1 MLQFPLPPGQI
12 PSIEAQHVLPPFH
25 HVTSIYPQ
33 TQTNLALREYLR
45 PPQEVFQ
52 QFICAWVEVCKGGH
66 HHLQNS
72 PIFPF
77 LLFIIIIIISLSG
90 SLQGWADV
98 HGINPSAD
106 FSSDPGNEF
115 QLCALCSQDLIQH
128 LPLDQPTSN
137 LVTNMSSWTHLT
149 IPF

>member
-1 MLQFPLPPGQI
+1 M
-12 PSIEAQHVLPPFH
+12 
-25 HVTSIYPQ
+25 
-33 TQTNLALREYLR
+33 
-45 PPQEVFQ
+45 
-52 QFICAWVEVCKGGH
+52 EVCKGGH

-137 LVTNMSSWTHLT
+137 LVTNTILSLFLKNKFYKSIHVLFYLAGYTRKLT
-149 IPF
+149 RHDISKLPLIRLRTNEAEGVFASPSPTACLICSH